1 MDKPNNI
8 PVAPLTCLE
17 LFCQNVRMQIVIC
30 CFHPSLNWIHR
41 TARPYL
47 RQRFS
52 RLPAFM
58 EPWCPNSFHPIP
70 ALFGGLF
77 SLVIF
82 VFMRAHSFLN
92 NFVRSRRR
100 HPSHSK
106 IAYLHAGHR
115 KIGDGH
121 VKVPAL
127 IWTIQETCCQTMH
140 CTAWDWSFV
149 IEREIDL
156 KSIWAK
162 HVVYCDLPPR
172 KLRMKVL
179 PTTRPTHW
187 QNSIKNW
194 IGFGLKF
201 R

>member
-30 CFHPSLNWIHR
+30 CFHPSLNWINR

-82 VFMRAHSFLN
+82 VFMRAHSFLKIYICGLQPLQWITISSC
-92 NFVRSRRR
+92 FMWTDRWVGPLRSR
-100 HPSHSK
+100 SHFGSS
-106 IAYLHAGHR
+106 
-115 KIGDGH
+115 
-121 VKVPAL
+121 VKAL
-127 IWTIQETCCQTMH
+127 DLRGPREVSLDRFWFFFF
-140 CTAWDWSFV
+140 AWLS
-149 IEREIDL
+149 
-156 KSIWAK
+156 
-162 HVVYCDLPPR
+162 
-172 KLRMKVL
+172 
-179 PTTRPTHW
+179 
-187 QNSIKNW
+187 
-194 IGFGLKF
+194 
-201 R
+201 